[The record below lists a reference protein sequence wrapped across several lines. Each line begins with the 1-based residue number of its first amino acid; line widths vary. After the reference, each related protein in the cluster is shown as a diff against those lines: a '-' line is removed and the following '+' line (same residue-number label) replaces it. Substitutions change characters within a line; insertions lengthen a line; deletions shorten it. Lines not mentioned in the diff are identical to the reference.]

1 MFFCRFST
9 NRTVLSY
16 LTPILVNLLQTL
28 MAKLILFNKPFKVL
42 SQFTSEGSDKKN
54 LAEYISIPNVYAA
67 GRLDYDSEGLLALT
81 DDGLLQHRIAD
92 PKHKS
97 EKTYWVQVEGIPKSE
112 AIQKLRNGINL
123 NDGLTKPA
131 KVKIINE
138 PDIWER
144 SPPIRERANI
154 PTCWLEITIYEGRN
168 RQVRRMTAAINHPT
182 LRLIRAKIGEWIIT
196 DIKPGEFKELEV
208 IVEGNKKPTYSKQ
221 TKLDKIHN
229 TKNRQAKNKL

>member
-1 MFFCRFST
+1 
-9 NRTVLSY
+9 
-16 LTPILVNLLQTL
+16 

-54 LAEYISIPNVYAA
+54 LAEYIDIPNVYAA

-81 DDGLLQHRIAD
+81 DDGYLQHRIAD

-97 EKTYWVQVEGIPKSE
+97 EKTYWVQVEGIPSE
-112 AIQKLRNGINL
+112 AEIQMLRDGVNLKDGI
-123 NDGLTKPA
+123 TKPA
-131 KVKIINE
+131 KANIIEE

-144 SPPIRERANI
+144 SPPIRQRANI
-154 PTCWLEITIYEGRN
+154 PTTWIEITICEGRN

-182 LRLIRAKIGEWIIT
+182 LRLIRAKIGEWTIT

-208 IVEGNKKPTYSKQ
+208 NATPIKKPTYSKRL
-221 TKLDKIHN
+221 KLDKMREL
-229 TKNRQAKNKL
+229 KKP

>member
-1 MFFCRFST
+1 
-9 NRTVLSY
+9 
-16 LTPILVNLLQTL
+16 

-54 LAEYISIPNVYAA
+54 LAEYIDIPNVYAA

-81 DDGLLQHRIAD
+81 DDGYLQHRIAD

-97 EKTYWVQVEGIPKSE
+97 EKTYWVQVEGIPSE
-112 AIQKLRNGINL
+112 AEIQMLRNGVNL
-123 NDGLTKPA
+123 KDGITKPA
-131 KVKIINE
+131 KARIIEE

-144 SPPIRERANI
+144 NPPIRQRASI
-154 PTCWLEITIYEGRN
+154 PTSWIEITICEGRN

-196 DIKPGEFKELEV
+196 NIKPGEYKELEV
-208 IVEGNKKPTYSKQ
+208 NLTPTKKPTYSKHR
-221 TKLDKIHN
+221 KLDKMREL
-229 TKNRQAKNKL
+229 KKP

>member
-1 MFFCRFST
+1 
-9 NRTVLSY
+9 
-16 LTPILVNLLQTL
+16 LVNLLQEL

-54 LAEYISIPNVYAA
+54 LAEYIDIPNVYAA

-81 DDGLLQHRIAD
+81 DDGYLQHRIAD

-97 EKTYWVQVEGIPKSE
+97 EKTYWVQVEGIPSE
-112 AIQKLRNGINL
+112 AEIQMLRNGVNL
-123 NDGLTKPA
+123 KDGITKPA
-131 KVKIINE
+131 KARIIEE

-144 SPPIRERANI
+144 NPPIRQRASI
-154 PTCWLEITIYEGRN
+154 PTSWIEITICEGRN

-196 DIKPGEFKELEV
+196 NIKPGEYKELEV
-208 IVEGNKKPTYSKQ
+208 NLTPTKKPTYSKHR
-221 TKLDKIHN
+221 KLDKMREL
-229 TKNRQAKNKL
+229 KKP